1 MRNHILLSFLF
12 ALSLHFANC
21 RILRLHKNLFRED
34 PEQKVSA
41 LKIDK
46 KETNIADHQKAQ
58 ARQGGSQTHIH
69 EHENA
74 HKHRHKHNQT
84 GRHIHRHEHIHN
96 HQHNHDHGHKANH
109 TQGHKHSHTGDH
121 VHKHF
126 KHISRNSNK
135 SDKDYDN
142 RRSGTVNGKHSSSR
156 RQSID
161 GQTKDYHIKSVENYI
176 GDSGKE
182 FEGAA
187 EQIVESYM
195 GEYMQEYM
203 QGWYGEYC
211 EKTGQFCDQ
220 VKLKHATKD
229 KKSDTEIVYNVKSSS
244 GYTAEESMDQPV
256 QIANAE
262 DDNKLE
268 DDVSISSMQSK
279 NKKKEMKLRKTQ
291 KPKWKLEALKKRLE
305 KKYYTD
311 NFEGTRKPKI
321 TLDPKEFSYE
331 FLHEKDI
338 NDFRKKV
345 YKPQTDGYNYSPVE
359 ETVIDFIPAE
369 NGYQVIDDFMLE

>member
-1 MRNHILLSFLF
+1 MRNPILLSFLF

-21 RILRLHKNLFRED
+21 SILRLQKNLFRED

-74 HKHRHKHNQT
+74 HKHRHKHKEEHSHKHNQT

-135 SDKDYDN
+135 SDKDYER
-142 RRSGTVNGKHSSSR
+142 RRSGNFDDQGSQKRRHSKN
-156 RQSID
+156 

-187 EQIVESYM
+187 EEIVESYM

-203 QGWYGEYC
+203 QGWYSEYC

-220 VKLKHATKD
+220 VKLKH
-229 KKSDTEIVYNVKSSS
+229 
-244 GYTAEESMDQPV
+244 G
-256 QIANAE
+256 
-262 DDNKLE
+262 
-268 DDVSISSMQSK
+268 
-279 NKKKEMKLRKTQ
+279 
-291 KPKWKLEALKKRLE
+291 
-305 KKYYTD
+305 
-311 NFEGTRKPKI
+311 
-321 TLDPKEFSYE
+321 
-331 FLHEKDI
+331 
-338 NDFRKKV
+338 
-345 YKPQTDGYNYSPVE
+345 
-359 ETVIDFIPAE
+359 
-369 NGYQVIDDFMLE
+369 